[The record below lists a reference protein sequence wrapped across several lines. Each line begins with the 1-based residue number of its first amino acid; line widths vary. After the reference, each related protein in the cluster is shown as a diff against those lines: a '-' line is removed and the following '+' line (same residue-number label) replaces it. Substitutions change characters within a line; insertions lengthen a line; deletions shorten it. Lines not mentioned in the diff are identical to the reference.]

1 MTHTISDKKKL
12 LNRVRRIHGQLHA
25 VEKALGEEK
34 DPCSVLQTLVAAH
47 GAMKSLM
54 SEIIEGH
61 VRFHVLDAKHKPT
74 KEQTEATEQLIEV
87 VKTYLR

>member
-1 MTHTISDKKKL
+1 
-12 LNRVRRIHGQLHA
+12 
-25 VEKALGEEK
+25 
-34 DPCSVLQTLVAAH
+34 
-47 GAMKSLM
+47 M